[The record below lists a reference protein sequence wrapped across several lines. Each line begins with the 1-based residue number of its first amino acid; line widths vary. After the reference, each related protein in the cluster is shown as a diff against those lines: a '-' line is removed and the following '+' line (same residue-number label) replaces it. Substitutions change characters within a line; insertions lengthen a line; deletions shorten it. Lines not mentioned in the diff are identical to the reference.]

1 MQVFPNVINYCESK
15 SNNVKFTMSL
25 LLHES
30 GMKQEAIQKLF
41 IIQFTEFRKEKVLL
55 KPHTPL
61 LLLLCC

>member
-41 IIQFTEFRKEKVLL
+41 II
-55 KPHTPL
+55 
-61 LLLLCC
+61 